1 MEDFA
6 LRAGRP
12 NAAWPWDALRG
23 SGASARRLPRRDPLA
38 PFSRPWSAPAV
49 PSNLHCREA
58 IAMARRRDA
67 LDLELAA
74 FEKRLTEIPQ
84 VATADASAAVLSEIR
99 GTAISEV
106 ELRRF
111 RLALLLGLPVCGGL
125 VLSLAFALAT
135 ASARRMATA

>member
-1 MEDFA
+1 MAMERLA
-6 LRAGRP
+6 RLRGERKAIAETARRPSGAILAARAG
-12 NAAWPWDALRG
+12 
-23 SGASARRLPRRDPLA
+23 ARR
-38 PFSRPWSAPAV
+38 SEQPA
-49 PSNLHCREA
+49 LREA

-99 GTAISEV
+99 GTAISKV

-111 RLALLLGLPVCGGL
+111 RLALLLGPPLCGGL
-125 VLSLAFALAT
+125 VLSLAFALAM

>member
-1 MEDFA
+1 
-6 LRAGRP
+6 
-12 NAAWPWDALRG
+12 
-23 SGASARRLPRRDPLA
+23 
-38 PFSRPWSAPAV
+38 
-49 PSNLHCREA
+49 
-58 IAMARRRDA
+58 MARRRDA
-67 LDLELAA
+67 LDLELAT